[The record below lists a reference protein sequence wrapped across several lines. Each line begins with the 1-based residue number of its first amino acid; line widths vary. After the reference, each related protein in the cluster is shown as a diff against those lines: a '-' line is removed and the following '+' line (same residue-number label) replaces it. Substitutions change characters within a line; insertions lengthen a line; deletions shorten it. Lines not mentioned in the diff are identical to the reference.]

1 MVLIM
6 KKLFCLLFFFVS
18 LGLSSHFATA
28 QNRQLRYADRQ
39 LELENYQHAA
49 ETYEKAYQSKAR
61 YTTARKAAETFQ
73 LIQNYEKSFQWWE
86 KVVSSEEAE
95 RTDYYNYLVAAIKV
109 GKGDQIEEILNA
121 SSFEEYD
128 FPEIDFQ
135 MVRQMSSKKPK
146 VKLVPVEGINSDGSD
161 FGLKVDSD
169 GTRYFSSD
177 RGQVIPTEKR
187 AIRLDAKSRLY
198 STEKSSFNDREFFS
212 IYRTDAEGNIT
223 GIVSDLPDAL
233 HISDPSLMESKGIM
247 FYTVFR
253 DINKIKG
260 NREFEINP
268 EIYFSKISDNGNL
281 SDSKAFPFNDFVRY
295 GVQNPF
301 VDESSKRIYFTSD
314 MPGGF
319 GGFDLYFVS
328 YDEDLNFGKPVNLGS
343 AINTSQNES
352 HPTVYGN
359 TLYFSSRGHAG
370 IGGMDIFSAEISGD
384 VFQNVQNLGVPY
396 NSPRDDFGYY
406 VSGEGKRYLSS
417 DRIGGLGLD
426 DIYSVEDLFKKL
438 IARVIDC
445 DDNIISEAFE
455 SSLNIIDDM
464 TLIPTM
470 RNEKGELT
478 AELDPNNNFLLN
490 ISKKGYFSISDSTL
504 STVGLEEDILEREY
518 RLSRIP
524 YNLPVVV
531 DIVYYDLDKS
541 KIRNDAQPVLDKMAE
556 LMKKY
561 DFLDLAV
568 ASHTD
573 ARASDAYNKALSQ
586 RRADAVKEY
595 LSQFGIPE
603 SRVRID
609 WFGEEKLVNDCGDGV
624 PCPETKHQL
633 NRRSE
638 LVLEAFTD
646 REREYEFPKE
656 LIGKD
661 VCDESELFEAL
672 QREFNS
678 IPTVYFDFDKSTI
691 RSVHQ
696 KDLERVGIMLNKM
709 KNLQLYIAGHTDQR
723 GNEDYNIKLAER
735 RAKAV
740 MDYLVNRGVD
750 SSRMQYE
757 WFGKSQPIH
766 DCGIVPCTEAMH
778 QENRRT
784 ELHLKGSK

>member
-1 MVLIM
+1 M
-6 KKLFCLLFFFVS
+6 KKLFCLLFLVV
-18 LGLSSHFATA
+18 LMGLSPHFVAA
-28 QNRQLRYADRQ
+28 QNRQLRYADKQ

-49 ETYEKAYQSKAR
+49 ETYEKAYQSRAR
-61 YTTARKAAETFQ
+61 YTTAKKAAETYQ

-86 KVVSSEEAE
+86 TVVSSEEAE
-95 RTDYYNYLVAAIKV
+95 RSDYYNYLVAAIKV
-109 GKGDQIEEILNA
+109 GKGDQIGEILNA
-121 SSFEEYD
+121 TSFEEYD

-135 MVRQMSSKKPK
+135 MVRQMSDIKPK
-146 VKLVPVEGINSDGSD
+146 VKLVPVDGINSDGSD
-161 FGLKVDSD
+161 FGIQTDNEGIK
-169 GTRYFSSD
+169 YFSSD
-177 RGQVIPTEKR
+177 RGPVTPTEKK
-187 AIRLDAKSRLY
+187 AIRLDAKSKLY
-198 STEKSSFNDREFFS
+198 STEKSSFNNREFFS
-212 IYRTDAEGNIT
+212 IYKSDQDGNISKV
-223 GIVSDLPDAL
+223 ISDLPDAL
-233 HISDPSLMESKGIM
+233 HVSGPSLMESKGII

-253 DINKIKG
+253 DIDRIKG
-260 NREFEINP
+260 NREYEINS
-268 EIYFSKISDNGNL
+268 EIYFSKVSETGNL
-281 SDSKAFPFNDFVRY
+281 LDSKAFPLNDFVNY

-301 VDESSKRIYFTSD
+301 VDEGSKRIYFASD

-319 GGFDLYFVS
+319 GGFDLYYVT
-328 YDEDLNFGKPVNLGS
+328 YDEDLNFGEPVNLGS
-343 AINTSQNES
+343 VVNTSQNES
-352 HPTVYGN
+352 HPTVHEN

-370 IGGMDIFSAEISGD
+370 IGGMDIFSANISENE
-384 VFQNVQNLGVPY
+384 FQNVRNLGVPY

-406 VSGEGKRYLSS
+406 VSTEGKRYLSS

-426 DIYSVEDLFKKL
+426 DIYLVEDLFKML

-445 DDNIISEAFE
+445 DGNIISEAFE
-455 SSLNIIDDM
+455 SSLSIVDDM
-464 TLIPTM
+464 AMIPTM

-478 AELDPNNNFLLN
+478 AELEPERKFQLN

-504 STVGLEEDILEREY
+504 STVGFEGDVLEREY
-518 RLSRIP
+518 RLAKIP

-541 KIRNDAQPVLDKMAE
+541 KIRNDSEPVLDKMAE
-556 LMKKY
+556 LMNKY

-573 ARASDAYNKALSQ
+573 SRASDAYNKALSQ

-595 LSQFGIPE
+595 LSKFGIPGN
-603 SRVRID
+603 RVRVD
-609 WFGEEKLVNDCGDGV
+609 WFGEEKLINDCGDGV

-646 REREYEFPKE
+646 KDREYDFPKE

-678 IPTVYFDFDKSTI
+678 VPTVYFDFDKSTI

-709 KNLQLYIAGHTDQR
+709 KNLQLYLAGHTDQR
-723 GNEDYNIKLAER
+723 GNEEYNMKLAER

-740 MDYLVNRGVD
+740 MEYLVNRGVD
-750 SSRMQYE
+750 AARMQYE
-757 WFGKSQPIH
+757 WFGKSQPIN
-766 DCGIVPCTEAMH
+766 DCGSVPCTEAMH

-784 ELHLKGSK
+784 ELHLKGGK

>member
-6 KKLFCLLFFFVS
+6 KKLFYLLFFFVS
-18 LGLSSHFATA
+18 LGLSLQFASA
-28 QNRQLRYADRQ
+28 QSRQLRYADRQ
-39 LELENYQHAA
+39 LELENFQHAA

-61 YTTARKAAETFQ
+61 YSTAKKAAETYQ
-73 LIQNYEKSFQWWE
+73 LIQDYDKSFQWWE
-86 KVVSSEEAE
+86 TVISSEEAE
-95 RTDYYNYLVAAIKV
+95 RSDYYNYMVAAIKV
-109 GKGDQIEEILNA
+109 GKGDQIGDILTT

-128 FPEIDFQ
+128 FPEIDFE
-135 MVRQMSSKKPK
+135 MVREMSSKKPK
-146 VKLVPVEGINSDGSD
+146 VKLVPVKGINSDGSE
-161 FGLKVDSD
+161 FGLQTDNEGLK
-169 GTRYFSSD
+169 YFSSD
-177 RGQVIPTEKR
+177 RGQVIPTEKK

-212 IYRTDAEGNIT
+212 IYKADQNGNISKV
-223 GIVSDLPDAL
+223 VSDLPDAL
-233 HISDPSLMESKGIM
+233 HVSDPSLMESKGLI

-253 DINKIKG
+253 DINKVKG
-260 NREFEINP
+260 NRAYEIHP
-268 EIYFSKISDNGNL
+268 EIYFGKVSSDGKL
-281 SDSKAFPFNDFVRY
+281 TESKAFPYNDFLNH

-301 VDESSKRIYFTSD
+301 VDEKSNRLYFASD
-314 MPGGF
+314 MPGGY
-319 GGFDLYFVS
+319 GGFDLYYVS
-328 YDEDLNFGKPVNLGS
+328 FDEELNFGEPVNLGS
-343 AINTSQNES
+343 VVNTSHNES
-352 HPTVYGN
+352 HPSVFEN

-370 IGGMDIFSAEISGD
+370 IGGMDIFSADIIGSD
-384 VFQNVQNLGVPY
+384 FRNVKNLGLPY
-396 NSPRDDFGYY
+396 NSPRDDFGYF
-406 VSGEGKRYLSS
+406 VSTEGKRYLSS

-426 DIYSVEDLFKKL
+426 DIYLVEDLFKML

-445 DDNIISEAFE
+445 DGNIITESFE
-455 SSLNIIDDM
+455 TSLSIIDDI
-464 TLIPTM
+464 TLISTM

-478 AELDPNNNFLLN
+478 AELEPEKNFQLN

-504 STVGLEEDILEREY
+504 STIGLEEDVLEREY

-541 KIRNDAQPVLDKMAE
+541 KIRSDAEPVLDKMAE

-573 ARASDAYNKALSQ
+573 SRATDTYNKALSQ

-595 LSQFGIPE
+595 LSRFGIPE
-603 SRVRID
+603 NRIRID

-646 REREYEFPKE
+646 KDRDYELPRA
-656 LIGKD
+656 LLGKD
-661 VCDESELFEAL
+661 VCDESDLFDAL

-678 IPTVYFDFDKSTI
+678 VPTVYFDFDKSTI

-696 KDLERVGIMLNKM
+696 KELERVGIMLNKM
-709 KNLQLYIAGHTDQR
+709 NNLQLYLAGHTDQR
-723 GNEDYNIKLAER
+723 GNEDYNMKLAER

-750 SSRMQYE
+750 ASRMQYE
-757 WFGKSQPIH
+757 WFGKSQPIN
-766 DCGIVPCTEAMH
+766 DCGTVPCTEGMH

-784 ELHLKGSK
+784 ELHLKGGK

>member
-6 KKLFCLLFFFVS
+6 KKLFCLLFLIVS
-18 LGLSSHFATA
+18 LGLHSVEA

-61 YTTARKAAETFQ
+61 YTTAKKAAETFQ

-86 KVVSSEEAE
+86 TVVSSEEAE
-95 RTDYYNYLVAAIKV
+95 RSDYYNYLTAAIKV
-109 GKGDQIEEILNA
+109 GKGDQIGEILDA
-121 SSFEEYD
+121 TSFEEYD

-135 MVRQMSSKKPK
+135 MVRQMSTKKTK
-146 VKLVPVEGINSDGSD
+146 VKLVPVEGINSEGSD
-161 FGLKVDSD
+161 FGLQTKSE
-169 GTRYFSSD
+169 GIKYFSSD
-177 RGQVIPTEKR
+177 RGQVVPTEKKN
-187 AIRLDAKSRLY
+187 IRLDAKSKLY
-198 STEKSSFNDREFFS
+198 SSEKSSFNDREFFS
-212 IYRTDAEGNIT
+212 IYKSDSDGNISKV
-223 GIVSDLPDAL
+223 VSDLPDAL
-233 HISDPSLMESKGIM
+233 HVSDPSLMEGKGIM

-268 EIYFSKISDNGNL
+268 EIYFSKVSPDGSL
-281 SDSKAFPFNDFVRY
+281 SQSKAFPLNDFVNY

-301 VDESSKRIYFTSD
+301 VDEASKRIYFASD
-314 MPGGF
+314 MPGGL
-319 GGFDLYFVS
+319 GGFDLYYVT
-328 YDEDLNFGKPVNLGS
+328 YDEDMNFGDAVNLGS
-343 AINTSQNES
+343 VVNTSQNES
-352 HPTVYGN
+352 HPSIHEN

-370 IGGMDIFSAEISGD
+370 IGGMDIFSATIVGNE
-384 VFQNVQNLGVPY
+384 FQQVQNLGLPY
-396 NSPRDDFGYY
+396 NSPRDDFGYF
-406 VSGEGKRYLSS
+406 VSDEGKRYLSS

-426 DIYSVEDLFKKL
+426 DIYLVEDLFKML

-445 DDNIISEAFE
+445 DGNIISEAFE
-455 SSLNIIDDM
+455 STLSIVDDM
-464 TLIPTM
+464 AMIPTM

-478 AELDPNNNFLLN
+478 AELEPEKNFQLN
-490 ISKKGYFSISDSTL
+490 ISKKGYFSISDNTL
-504 STVGLEEDILEREY
+504 STVGLEEDVLEREY

-524 YNLPVVV
+524 YNLPVAV

-556 LMKKY
+556 LMQQY

-573 ARASDAYNKALSQ
+573 SRASDAYNEALSQ

-595 LSQFGIPE
+595 LSQFGIPG
-603 SRVRID
+603 SRVRVD
-609 WFGEEKLVNDCGDGV
+609 WYGEEKLVNDCGDGI

-646 REREYEFPKE
+646 KDREYDFPKE

-661 VCDESELFEAL
+661 VCDESDLFEAL

-678 IPTVYFDFDKSTI
+678 VPTVYFDFDKSTI

-709 KNLQLYIAGHTDQR
+709 KNLQLYLAGHTDQR
-723 GNEDYNIKLAER
+723 GNEDYNMKLAER

-740 MDYLVNRGVD
+740 MEYLVKRGVD
-750 SSRMQYE
+750 AARMQYE
-757 WFGKSQPIH
+757 WFGKSQPIN
-766 DCGIVPCTEAMH
+766 DCGSVPCTEAMH

-784 ELHLKGSK
+784 ELHLKGRK